1 VPVMEQPGRKRRGHR
16 VGLTGRQNTSN
27 LIAVSLA
34 KPILLAL
41 LVVTLAAYAFDCGAA
56 TNPEQAM
63 QCCNSMPCSSG
74 GHHGQD
80 CCKTMP
86 AMHAP
91 FVQPSSVHGVS
102 YSSLVFELLPATS
115 DSIALGA
122 SNRMIAALISAC
134 AALEMNSSSSAR
146 CISSGA
152 SSLST
157 SPRYFSVSPP

>member
-1 VPVMEQPGRKRRGHR
+1 MEQPGRKRRGHR

-122 SNRMIAALISAC
+122 SNRMIAAYCHAPPI
-134 AALEMNSSSSAR
+134 
-146 CISSGA
+146 
-152 SSLST
+152 
-157 SPRYFSVSPP
+157 RYTLVPLPLRI